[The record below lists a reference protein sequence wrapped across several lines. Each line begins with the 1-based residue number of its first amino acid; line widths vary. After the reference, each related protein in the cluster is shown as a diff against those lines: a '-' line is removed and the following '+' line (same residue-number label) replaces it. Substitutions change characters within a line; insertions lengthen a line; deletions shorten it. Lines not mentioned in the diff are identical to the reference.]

1 MDNELLRLEYVPLAT
16 VALWDRNPKRHD
28 VGGIIES
35 IERYGFK
42 DPPKFEPALNDGEGG
57 IVEGN
62 GRTVVLRMMQADYE
76 KEGKEPPR
84 GIALSDGDWAVP
96 VLFGVD
102 AASQGAAEAYAIDH
116 NNLTMAGGDFD
127 GFEMARL
134 WDRTYVDIASELDEL
149 PVTLDADTLSILIS
163 NPDILSQV
171 DAERQELYTRK
182 IKAPIYEPSDIK
194 PEAGELYDDSR
205 TKQLFDA
212 IEEADW
218 LTDSEQEFLIIA
230 ARRHTVL
237 HYNLIADFY
246 AHADKRTQALMED
259 SALVIIDFGKA
270 LELGYVRLA
279 EDVAEQYKADH
290 G

>member
-1 MDNELLRLEYVPLAT
+1 VDNELLRLEYVPLAT

-76 KEGKEPPR
+76 KEDKEPPR

-134 WDRTYVDIASELDEL
+134 WDSSYVDMLPKGKDAPVTVDGATMDVLLAMRDIEDFMRPDFGDLIESFDDPEKGKTPKDENWFYVEFYGDDERWAEMSELVKPHLKGASFHEL
-149 PVTLDADTLSILIS
+149 DNDFF
-163 NPDILSQV
+163 
-171 DAERQELYTRK
+171 Y
-182 IKAPIYEPSDIK
+182 
-194 PEAGELYDDSR
+194 
-205 TKQLFDA
+205 QLVRAHFDA
-212 IEEADW
+212 
-218 LTDSEQEFLIIA
+218 
-230 ARRHTVL
+230 V
-237 HYNLIADFY
+237 
-246 AHADKRTQALMED
+246 
-259 SALVIIDFGKA
+259 
-270 LELGYVRLA
+270 
-279 EDVAEQYKADH
+279 
-290 G
+290 

>member
-28 VGGIIES
+28 VGGFIES

-116 NNLTMAGGDFD
+116 NNLVLAGGDFD
-127 GFEMARL
+127 GFDMARL
-134 WDRTYVDIASELDEL
+134 WDSSYVDLVRTVD
-149 PVTLDADTLSILIS
+149 PVTVS
-163 NPDILSQV
+163 
-171 DAERQELYTRK
+171 EEL
-182 IKAPIYEPSDIK
+182 A
-194 PEAGELYDDSR
+194 
-205 TKQLFDA
+205 
-212 IEEADW
+212 
-218 LTDSEQEFLIIA
+218 
-230 ARRHTVL
+230 
-237 HYNLIADFY
+237 
-246 AHADKRTQALMED
+246 
-259 SALVIIDFGKA
+259 KA
-270 LELGYVRLA
+270 LAKPFDSSLA
-279 EDVAEQYKADH
+279 EFPKYDESVGDDVEWAECPECGHKWPL
-290 G
+290 